1 MRSYWSIA
9 LMVAAGMAAAVLIG
23 FYPMLSQ
30 APAAYDDEQEGFDT
44 QLVIKFSH
52 VVAENTPKGLAA
64 QEFARLVKEK
74 TNDRVK
80 VEVYPN
86 GVLYSEVDEID
97 ALQQGSV
104 QMIAPSFPNLSE
116 LLPSWMALDLPFAF
130 PTNEAVQEAFQGEI
144 GSTLFGQLERVNMV
158 GMAFWGNGFKQ
169 LTSNIGPI
177 VHPSDLRGQHFR
189 TMRSKLLDAEFR
201 LFDMRTTE
209 MPFNQVYRNLENG
222 TVDGGENSI
231 SNIYTKKFYQV
242 QKYLTISNHG
252 YLGYAV
258 LMNRTFWKKLPAD
271 IQQQIQEAMEETTEW
286 ANQNA
291 ILMNQKQLEEIRN
304 ESRIQIY
311 TLSLEERKE
320 WMDAW
325 EPIYTQ
331 YESYIGTELIKKIR
345 KLQQKYS
352 EYAPAP
358 VAS

>member
-1 MRSYWSIA
+1 MKSYLGIA
-9 LMVAAGMAAAVLIG
+9 LMVIVGMAAALLIG
-23 FYPMLSQ
+23 FHPMLSQ
-30 APAAYDDEQEGFDT
+30 APTSYDDEQEGFDT
-44 QLVIKFSH
+44 QIVIKFSH

-116 LLPSWMALDLPFAF
+116 LVPSWMALDLPFAF
-130 PTNEAVQEAFQGEI
+130 PTNEAVQEAFEGPI

-158 GMAFWGNGFKQ
+158 GMAYWGNGFKQ
-169 LTSNIGPI
+169 ITSNKGPI
-177 VHPSDLRGQHFR
+177 IHPIDLKGQHFR

-209 MPFNQVYRNLENG
+209 MPFNQVYRSYENG

-242 QKYLTISNHG
+242 QKYMTISNHG

-258 LMNRTFWKKLPAD
+258 LMNRTFWKKLPYD
-271 IQQQIQEAMEETTEW
+271 VQLQIQEAMKATTQW

-291 ILMNQKQLEEIRN
+291 ILMNQKQLEDIKN

-311 TLSLEERKE
+311 TLTPAERKE
-320 WMDAW
+320 WLDAW
-325 EPIYTQ
+325 APIYSQ
-331 YESYIGTELIKKIR
+331 YESYIGTDIIKMIR
-345 KLQQKYS
+345 QLQQKYGS
-352 EYAPAP
+352 
-358 VAS
+358 